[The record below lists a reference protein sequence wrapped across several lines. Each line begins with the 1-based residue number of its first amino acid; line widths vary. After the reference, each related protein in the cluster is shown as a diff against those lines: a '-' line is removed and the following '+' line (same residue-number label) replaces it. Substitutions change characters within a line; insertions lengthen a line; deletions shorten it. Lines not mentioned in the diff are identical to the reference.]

1 MFDQF
6 DEWLDSGLILPIGGR
21 EFRVEPPSA
30 LTILRLHSLLADK
43 EQRWTSTTERVEI
56 ERVLGGTWTEMVDA
70 GVPELKAL
78 HAGRVAITHFTDS
91 AANALATWKFQP
103 IADRITTPE
112 QAPKRKPTIWLV
124 DTTDPMA
131 EDPPGT
137 INEMDPGGG
146 PYRPE
151 FGDRLW
157 YRPAKDAPAYQP
169 PKKDDDLDIQWSDIL
184 DAWDAVCV
192 DFHMHP
198 WNIDLSSGVLDE
210 RPWQWLAVR
219 LQVILGEPNSRSR
232 RTIEARKAV
241 PGGDTV

>member
-30 LTILRLHSLLADK
+30 LTILRLHRLMAEK
-43 EQRWTSTTERVEI
+43 KRRWTSATERAEI
-56 ERVLGGTWTEMVDA
+56 ERVLGHTWNEMSTA

-91 AANALATWKFQP
+91 AENALATWKFEP
-103 IADRITTPE
+103 IPDRAEPPV
-112 QAPKRKPTIWLV
+112 APKRKPTIWLV
-124 DTTDPMA
+124 DTTDPSV

-137 INEMDPGGG
+137 INDMDPGGG

-151 FGDRLW
+151 YGDRLW
-157 YRPAKDAPAYQP
+157 YGPQEAAPAYQP
-169 PKKDDDLDIQWSDIL
+169 KKADDIDIRWTDIL

-192 DFHMHP
+192 DFQMSP
-198 WNIDLSSGVLDE
+198 WNIDLSSGVLDD

-219 LQVILGEPNSRSR
+219 LQIILGDPSSRAR
-232 RTIEARKAV
+232 RTIETRKAAV
-241 PGGDTV
+241 NGNSV

>member
-30 LTILRLHSLLADK
+30 LTILRLHALLSNKD
-43 EQRWTSTTERVEI
+43 QRWTSVAERLEI
-56 ERVLGGTWTEMVDA
+56 ERVLGDTWTEMVAA

-91 AANALATWKFQP
+91 AANALATWKFQQIP
-103 IADRITTPE
+103 DRVTPE
-112 QAPKRKPTIWLV
+112 APRKRKPSIFGV
-124 DTTDPMA
+124 DPPDSI
-131 EDPPGT
+131 DPPGT

-151 FGDRLW
+151 YGDRIW
-157 YRPAKDAPAYQP
+157 YNPPEMAPAYQP
-169 PKKDDDLDIQWSDIL
+169 KKDDADIDIRWSDIL
-184 DAWDAVCV
+184 HAWDAVCV
-192 DFHMHP
+192 DFQMHP

-219 LQVILGEPNSRSR
+219 LQVILGEPNSRAR
-232 RTIEARKAV
+232 RTIEARKAAV
-241 PGGDTV
+241 SGDTV

>member
-30 LTILRLHSLLADK
+30 LTVLRLHRRLADDN
-43 EQRWTSTTERVEI
+43 RSWTSTEEREEI
-56 ERVLGGTWTEMVDA
+56 ERLLGASWNEMVAA
-70 GVPELKAL
+70 GIPELKAI
-78 HAGRVAITHFTDS
+78 HAGRTAITHFADS

-103 IADRITTPE
+103 TTDRVAPVATPR
-112 QAPKRKPTIWLV
+112 RKPTVWMV
-124 DTTDPMA
+124 DTTDPNV

-151 FGDRLW
+151 YGDRLW

-169 PKKDDDLDIQWSDIL
+169 PVKDEDPDIRWADIL
-184 DAWDAVCV
+184 GAWDAVCI
-192 DFHMHP
+192 DFQMNP
-198 WNIDLSSGVLDE
+198 WNIDLSSGVLE
-210 RPWQWLAVR
+210 QRPWQWLAVR
-219 LQVILGEPNSRSR
+219 LQVILGEPTSRAR

-241 PGGDTV
+241 PGGNSV